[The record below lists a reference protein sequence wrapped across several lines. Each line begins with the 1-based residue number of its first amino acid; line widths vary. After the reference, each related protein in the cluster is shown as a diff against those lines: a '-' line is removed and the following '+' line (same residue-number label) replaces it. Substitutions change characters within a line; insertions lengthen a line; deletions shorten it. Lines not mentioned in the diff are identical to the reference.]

1 MWNNTKQ
8 NVVASFDY
16 ECLIWGTEETWEWGG
31 GRTGRIYEGS
41 TTELKVYSEGQKE
54 PPNGAESLNAHSTW
68 HMVLG

>member
-1 MWNNTKQ
+1 MTMSVLFGGQKKPGN
-8 NVVASFDY
+8 
-16 ECLIWGTEETWEWGG
+16 GGG